1 MKILMINKFLHP
13 NGGSETYIFKLG
25 QKLTELGHEVQYF
38 GMDHPDRIV
47 GNHAESY
54 TASMDFHTGKLQ
66 KLLYPFRIIY
76 SLEARRK
83 LKIVLEDF
91 QPDAIHLNNFNFQL
105 TPSILYGIN
114 AYQRKS
120 RKNVVLV
127 YTPHDSQLV
136 CPNHLLRIPSS
147 GELCKRCIDGKAGYC
162 TKYRCIHNSLVKS
175 LLGTIEAYTYRI
187 WKAYRFIDRVICP
200 SYFVE
205 DVLSHNPMLAG
216 KTVVMHNFIDV
227 GGNDKNRAGQKE
239 GARKASQEK
248 LELPDDYVLYF
259 GRYSEEKGID
269 MLLEACGN
277 LSHIPFVFAG
287 GGPMEK
293 EVDGV
298 PNVKNMGFLS
308 GQALEDAIRKARF
321 VVFPS
326 QCYEN
331 CPFSVMEALAYGTP
345 VIGTGIGGTP
355 ELVKDGEN
363 GELFPEG
370 DVKEMENRIGALWDN
385 KERCR
390 QYAENCQKCVF
401 DSLEEYCGKLI
412 KIYKGKRC

>member
-1 MKILMINKFLHP
+1 MKILMINKFLYP

-25 QKLTELGHEVQYF
+25 KKLTESGHEVQYF
-38 GMDHPDRIV
+38 GMDHPNRIV

-54 TASMDFHTGKLQ
+54 TAPMDFHTGKLL

-83 LKIVLEDF
+83 LKAVLEDF
-91 QPDAIHLNNFNFQL
+91 QPDAVHLNNFNFQL
-105 TPSILYGIN
+105 TPSILYEIK
-114 AYQRKS
+114 AYKKKS
-120 RKNVVLV
+120 GKKTVLV

-162 TKYRCIHNSLVKS
+162 TKYRCIHNSLAKS
-175 LLGTIEAYTYRI
+175 LLGTIEAYTYHV
-187 WKAYRFIDRVICP
+187 WKAYRLIDRIICP
-200 SYFVE
+200 SCFME
-205 DVLSHNPMLAG
+205 NVLSHNPVLAG

-227 GGNDKNRAGQKE
+227 GENDKDGTGQKE
-239 GARKASQEK
+239 GLQKESREK
-248 LELPDDYVLYF
+248 SGFPEDYVLYF

-269 MLLEACGN
+269 MLLEACKK
-277 LSHIPFVFAG
+277 LPHISFVFAG
-287 GGPMEK
+287 GGPLEK
-293 EVDGV
+293 EVDRV
-298 PNVKNMGFLS
+298 SNVKNMGFLS
-308 GQALEDAIRKARF
+308 GQDLKAVVQKARF
-321 VVFPS
+321 VIFPS

-363 GELFPEG
+363 GELFPAG
-370 DVKEMENRIGALWDN
+370 DVKEMENRIGVLWDN

-390 QYAENCQKCVF
+390 QYAENCQNCTF